1 MSPTIRTGPVHH
13 LRLTVTN
20 LDRARDFYMGV
31 LGFEQ
36 IASLPTGALL
46 TNGSIILGVGPAPDG
61 GHPGDSFDENRV
73 GLDHLSLAVSDR
85 AALDDAVR
93 ALDQKGV
100 EHSGVVDLEDFAIH
114 VVNFRDPDNIAL
126 ELTAAFE

>member
-1 MSPTIRTGPVHH
+1 MSSTIRTGPVHH
-13 LRLTVTN
+13 LRLTVADV
-20 LDRARDFYMGV
+20 DRARDFYMRV

-46 TNGSIILGVGPAPDG
+46 TNGSIILGVGPPPDG
-61 GHPGDSFDENRV
+61 VRPGDSFDESRV

-93 ALDQKGV
+93 ALNEAGV
-100 EHSGVVDLEDFAIH
+100 EHGGVVDLEDFAIH
-114 VVNFRDPDNIAL
+114 VLNFRDPDNIAL